1 MNICASSYVFTYA
14 LVLFWVRFFL
24 TSVCRLIVQTKP
36 IEIEF
41 YFSAQLDRLND
52 KKNYND
58 KPNVHDECTD
68 IEDRKTKIIAY
79 ID

>member
-1 MNICASSYVFTYA
+1 M
-14 LVLFWVRFFL
+14 
-24 TSVCRLIVQTKP
+24 IVQTKP